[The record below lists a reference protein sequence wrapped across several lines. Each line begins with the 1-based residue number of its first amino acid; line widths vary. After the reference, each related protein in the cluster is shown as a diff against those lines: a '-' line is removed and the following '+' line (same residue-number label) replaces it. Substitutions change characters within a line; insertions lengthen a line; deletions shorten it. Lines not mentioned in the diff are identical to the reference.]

1 MARMD
6 ARDAERAIEALIH
19 DYAHA
24 IDDDRLEEWPDFF
37 TEDCLYRVTSRES
50 HDGGLP
56 VGIITCEG
64 IGMLRDRV
72 LALRVANIYEPHV
85 YRHLISAIRVE
96 EPAAGEEA
104 YRARTG
110 FAVVRTMQN
119 GESGVFLSGR
129 YLDRI
134 VFEAGAAKFRER
146 VVVCDSGRIDTLIVI
161 PP

>member
-1 MARMD
+1 M
-6 ARDAERAIEALIH
+6 
-19 DYAHA
+19 
-24 IDDDRLEEWPDFF
+24 
-37 TEDCLYRVTSRES
+37 T
-50 HDGGLP
+50 
-56 VGIITCEG
+56 
-64 IGMLRDRV
+64 
-72 LALRVANIYEPHV
+72 
-85 YRHLISAIRVE
+85 VE